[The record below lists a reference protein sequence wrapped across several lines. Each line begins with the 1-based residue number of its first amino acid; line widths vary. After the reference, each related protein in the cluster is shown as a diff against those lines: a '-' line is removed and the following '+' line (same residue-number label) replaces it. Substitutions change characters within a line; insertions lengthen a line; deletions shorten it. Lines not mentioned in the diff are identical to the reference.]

1 MIKPE
6 PATVTTLRQQEVLNE
21 LQEGV
26 RTWAQLRDLM
36 KINDDMLGFMLGT
49 LLSQRKIWTTQR
61 NGVRVYGL
69 ERRTG
74 LVPRLSYTQRRSTDR
89 IDTAKE
95 RRAR

>member
-26 RTWAQLRDLM
+26 RTWAQLRGLM

-49 LLSQRKIWTTQR
+49 LLSRRKIWTTQR
-61 NGVRVYGL
+61 NEVRVYGL

-74 LVPRLSYTQRRSTDR
+74 LVPRLSNTQRRSTDR

-95 RRAR
+95 R